1 MVGEGDLAS
10 GEQQQTCLVDADKR
24 DMNRRNRIRAVKNG
38 LQNKVH
44 GNNRS

>member
-10 GEQQQTCLVDADKR
+10 GEQQQTCLVGAVKR
-24 DMNRRNRIRAVKNG
+24 DVIKRNRTRAVKNG